1 MNYGNYLTPHVAAT
15 AAQNVYQIRKGEN
28 VSNGIEMIEGDLNK
42 EFVFSKSSRFNGQ
55 SGDQLIY
62 SESGFG
68 VYGNGINS
76 RQGEAIIL
84 IRGTVTALD
93 WVTDANFGYKI
104 SDNGHRVHEG
114 FYRTFKSF
122 QSQLSKNL
130 AKGGVSKIH
139 LVGHSL
145 GGALASMTA
154 DWLISEN
161 IASPVVYT
169 FGAPRVG
176 SMEYANH
183 FTKKVK
189 EENIFRVYNRQDPVS
204 MVPSWPFTHYP
215 MPGNGLYVGNS
226 SIINPFKHKMKHYI
240 DHCENV
246 NWTTLR
252 NKSQFNTISDQM
264 VENWLESGIF
274 CGFDNSFALFHAAIN
289 YVINKTFK
297 ATGVNALTNL
307 SDSFTALDRLAYS
320 LEQVSKVSKEVS
332 GLVKK
337 LMMRILSALGHQF
350 NVDMNLTVSFIR
362 WVLSSMER
370 AIYNKVAVA
379 INIPN

>member
-1 MNYGNYLTPHVAAT
+1 MNYISPDKAAISAADVYNY
-15 AAQNVYQIRKGEN
+15 RKGNNFKREL
-28 VSNGIEMIEGDLNK
+28 IETNAIFKD
-42 EFVFSKSSRFNGQ
+42 EFVFGNDSRFKGR
-55 SGDQLIY
+55 SGDSIIY
-62 SESGFG
+62 SDSGFG
-68 VYGNGINS
+68 VFGRGIDS
-76 RQGEAIIL
+76 RQGEAVIL

-122 QSQLSKNL
+122 QAQLSSKL
-130 AKGGVSKIH
+130 SQAGISKIH

-145 GGALASMTA
+145 GGALASLTA
-154 DWLISEN
+154 DWLINED

-176 SMEYANH
+176 SIEFASD
-183 FTKKVK
+183 FTKNIK
-189 EENIFRVYNRQDPVS
+189 EKNIFRVYSRQDPVT

-226 SIINPFKHKMKHYI
+226 SIINPFKHMMKHYRK
-240 DHCENV
+240 DCESV
-246 NWTTLR
+246 EWETLR

-264 VENWLESGIF
+264 VENWLDNGIF
-274 CGFDNSFALFHAAIN
+274 SGFDNTFALFHAAIN
-289 YVINKTFK
+289 YVINKAFK
-297 ATGVNALTNL
+297 VTGVNTLSNL
-307 SDSFTALDRLAYS
+307 SDSFTALDRLAYA

-337 LMMRILSALGHQF
+337 LMMRMLAALGHQF
-350 NVDMNLTVSFIR
+350 NVDMNLTASFIR
-362 WVLSSMER
+362 FVLESMQR
-370 AIYNKVAVA
+370 AIYHKVSIAL
-379 INIPN
+379 NIPN